1 MQISF
6 SRKITRKFFYFLA
19 FCLIISFL
27 TGVALFP
34 VKVVSASSLCNSVEN
49 SLNPLSDNS
58 GHKELSKHLE
68 NTITSYSENNITNSN
83 STSVQST
90 TDNASNNLS
99 RQTNSDNASNNASR
113 QTNSDNSSAASTSTR
128 FQSAAPN
135 AILMESTTGTIL
147 YEKDADK
154 EKPPASVTKVMTL
167 LLIFEALSKKQIALN
182 DTVTVSEHAASM
194 GGSQVFLEP
203 GETQTVD
210 TMIKCIAVSSANDAC
225 VAMAEHISGSEDAF
239 VAKMNEK
246 AQTLGMKHTHFVN
259 CCGLDADGHYTSA
272 RDISLMSRELITK
285 YPDIFHYTTIW
296 MENITHV
303 TKRGESEFGLSNTN
317 KLLRQYQGATGLKT
331 GSTSKAGFCLSAT
344 AERNH
349 ISLIAVVM
357 ACQSAKER
365 VKDCASLLDYGFSL
379 CKIYT
384 DKQPPTLSTVPVH
397 NGTKEF
403 ISCKYEK
410 NFSYVFTSEINQNNI
425 QKKVVFQKNLSA
437 PIKKNQVIGKLEY
450 SYNSKKIGEVPI
462 LASETVGKA
471 KYTDYLQK
479 LLLNL

>member
-6 SRKITRKFFYFLA
+6 SRKITRKFFYFFA
-19 FCLIISFL
+19 FCLITSFL
-27 TGVALFP
+27 TGAALFP
-34 VKVVSASSLCNSVEN
+34 VKVVSASFPGNSVEN

-58 GHKELSKHLE
+58 GHKELSNHSE
-68 NTITSYSENNITNSN
+68 NTTSATNS
-83 STSVQST
+83 S
-90 TDNASNNLS
+90 
-99 RQTNSDNASNNASR
+99 QTGSE
-113 QTNSDNSSAASTSTR
+113 NSSASSASTG

-135 AILMESTTGTIL
+135 AILMEATTGTIL

-154 EKPPASVTKVMTL
+154 EKPPASVTKIMTL
-167 LLIFEALSKKQIALN
+167 LLIFEALSKKQITLN

-239 VAKMNEK
+239 VTKMNEK
-246 AQTLGMKHTHFVN
+246 AQSLGMKHTHFIN

-272 RDISLMSRELITK
+272 RDIALMSRELITK

-349 ISLIAVVM
+349 VSLIAVVM

-384 DKQPPTLSTVPVH
+384 DKQPPALSTVPVH

-425 QKKVVFQKNLSA
+425 QKKIVFQKNLSA
-437 PIKKNQVIGKLEY
+437 PIKKNQVIGRLEY
-450 SYNSKKIGEVPI
+450 SYNNKAIGTVSI

-471 KYTDYLQK
+471 KYVDYLQK

>member
-1 MQISF
+1 MQKYF
-6 SRKITRKFFYFLA
+6 SKKITRKFFYFFA
-19 FCLIISFL
+19 FFLITSFL
-27 TGVALFP
+27 TGTILFP
-34 VKVVSASSLCNSVEN
+34 VKMVSLASSGNSMEN

-58 GHKELSKHLE
+58 GINELSNRLK
-68 NTITSYSENNITNSN
+68 NITTSNNISVQATTN
-83 STSVQST
+83 STSNTSH
-90 TDNASNNLS
+90 
-99 RQTNSDNASNNASR
+99 QTNSESSNAS
-113 QTNSDNSSAASTSTR
+113 SANTG

-135 AILMESTTGTIL
+135 AILMEATTGTIL

-167 LLIFEALSKKQIALN
+167 LLIFEALSKKQITLN

-203 GETQTVD
+203 GETQTAD

-246 AQTLGMKHTHFVN
+246 AQALGMKHTHFVN
-259 CCGLDADGHYTSA
+259 CCGLDADGHYTST
-272 RDISLMSRELITK
+272 RDIALMSRELITNH
-285 YPDIFHYTTIW
+285 PDIFHYTTIW
-296 MENITHV
+296 MENITHI

-317 KLLRQYQGATGLKT
+317 KLLRQDQGATGLKT

-384 DKQPPTLSTVPVH
+384 DKQPPVLSTIPVH

-410 NFSYVFTSEINQNNI
+410 NFSYVFTSEINPNNI

-437 PIKKNQVIGKLEY
+437 PIKKNQVIGRLEY
-450 SYNSKKIGEVPI
+450 SYNNKKIGGVSI
-462 LASETVGKA
+462 LASETAGKA
-471 KYTDYLQK
+471 KYIDYLQK